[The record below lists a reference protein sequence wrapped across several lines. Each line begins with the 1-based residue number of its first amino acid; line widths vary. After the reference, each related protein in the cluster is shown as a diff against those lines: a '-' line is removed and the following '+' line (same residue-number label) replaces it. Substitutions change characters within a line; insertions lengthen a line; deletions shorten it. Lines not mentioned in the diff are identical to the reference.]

1 MLDKSQITQK
11 LTSNGLKCEGM
22 SFRGSYHYVIG
33 DMMELKMVMK
43 LQSG

>member
-1 MLDKSQITQK
+1 MIDKSQITQK
-11 LTSNGLKCEGM
+11 LASNGVKCEGM
-22 SFRGSYHYVIG
+22 SFRGSYDQVIG